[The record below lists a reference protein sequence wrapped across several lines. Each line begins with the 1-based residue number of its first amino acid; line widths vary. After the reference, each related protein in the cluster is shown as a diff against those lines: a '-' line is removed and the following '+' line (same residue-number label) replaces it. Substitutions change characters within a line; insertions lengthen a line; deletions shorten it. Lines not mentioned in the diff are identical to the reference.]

1 MAAEMAFLTA
11 SNYCARRRVQ
21 SAGPIYNKCVL
32 GYYPG
37 REPEAC
43 EVLPAQPADATHYA
57 FNWLLQIQRSYF
69 LIYRTYARHTPT
81 LRAHLMRCYK
91 FSAVIACDRLR
102 PSESAQRL
110 SLKGVLR

>member
-43 EVLPAQPADATHYA
+43 EVLPAQPAHAM
-57 FNWLLQIQRSYF
+57 Q
-69 LIYRTYARHTPT
+69 HTMHPIGFF
-81 LRAHLMRCYK
+81 K
-91 FSAVIACDRLR
+91 F
-102 PSESAQRL
+102 
-110 SLKGVLR
+110 KGRIF